1 MPSLVEQAIASAFPG
16 RLYLSPGEALR
27 LVPGTTPSHPE
38 NAAYQRILR
47 GTFPFPT
54 RLVGGRRVVSVL
66 DIARSLTE
74 DPTPPLT
81 SRRRGRPR
89 KIATPDQVAGAA
101 P

>member
-1 MPSLVEQAIASAFPG
+1 MPSFVEQALQSAFPG
-16 RLYLSPGEALR
+16 RLYLSPGEALS

-66 DIARSLTE
+66 DIARSVT
-74 DPTPPLT
+74 DDAVTPPTP
-81 SRRRGRPR
+81 RRSGRRR
-89 KIATPDQVAGAA
+89 KIAAIA